1 MAQGHTVVAGRSWV
15 LALGLGGLLSGL
27 AACAPP
33 PEVAPPE
40 LESQARGLA
49 APLGRNITLRACS
62 TQQFVSADQNLANT
76 ALVANRATAQGW
88 EQFQVVD
95 AGGGL
100 VALRSVST
108 GLFVS
113 ADTNL
118 GGRLVA
124 NRTSIQDWERF
135 EWVDLGG
142 DAVGLKARSNG
153 LFVSADLNQGASGP
167 LFANRASAA
176 GCWESFSV
184 SVVGGGG
191 GGWAEVWRDDFD
203 GNSINPANWF
213 ANTGVHVNSEQQQY
227 TTSPRNI
234 EVSNGTL
241 KLIARHETNNGYPFT
256 SGRLESAGK
265 REFGHGKVEA
275 RIKMPVGPGLWP
287 AFWMLGNNIGQVG
300 WPECGELD
308 IMENVGYAD
317 WTSGALHGPG
327 YSGDTPINQRFYPGS
342 PVSDWHVYGTE
353 FSSQDIKWFIDGVLV
368 KTVTRAE
375 VERYGRWVYDRPYFI
390 ILNLAVGGTYPFG
403 LNGARTPYFGVPQS
417 TLDHIRNTAP
427 ALEVDWVRYS
437 QWR

>member
-27 AACAPP
+27 AACAPS
-33 PEVAPPE
+33 PEVVPSE
-40 LESQARGLA
+40 RESQAQGLA
-49 APLGRNITLRACS
+49 APIGRNIALRACS

-95 AGGGL
+95 AGGGT

-118 GGRLVA
+118 GGQLVA
-124 NRTSIQDWERF
+124 NRNAIQDWERF
-135 EWVDLGG
+135 EWVEFGG
-142 DAVGLKARSNG
+142 DSVGLKARSNG
-153 LFVSADLNQGASGP
+153 LFVSADTSLGASGP
-167 LFANRASAA
+167 LYANRAAA

-184 SVVGGGG
+184 SVIGGGG
-191 GGWAEVWRDDFD
+191 GGWVEVWRDDFD

-213 ANTGVHVNSEQQQY
+213 ANTGVHVNSEQQNY

-234 EVSNGTL
+234 QVSNGTL
-241 KLIARHETNNGYPFT
+241 KLIARHESSNGYPFT

-327 YSGDTPINQRFYPGS
+327 YSGDTPINQRFHPSS
-342 PVSDWHVYGTE
+342 PVSDWHVYATE
-353 FSSQDIKWFIDGVLV
+353 FSSQDVKWLIDGVVV

-403 LNGARTPYFGVPQS
+403 LNGARTPSFGVPQS

-437 QWR
+437 QWQ